1 MTYSCIS
8 PREKEV
14 LDLIADENSTKMIAK
29 ELFISEHTVITH
41 RKNLMIKLNASNAA
55 GLVRKAYES
64 GVLNLSRQVA
74 LFVLIALSVSSV
86 QAQQSL
92 EYEFDPNY
100 LSITRDKDTILH
112 TTTGN
117 MLSNINLR
125 IQEPGE
131 TSFVAIRPRINGV
144 QDNPGIVFVQADGTQ
159 ALRLVTNFNST
170 GDARVITDE
179 VEITGGS
186 DLAELFEITN
196 QEREIVPGYLV
207 SLDPTAPGK
216 LKISNE
222 PYDKKIAGIISGAN
236 GIKPGILMGQDDTMA
251 TGDDLVTLSGRTYV
265 MANTSNG
272 DIKIGDMITTSSVAG
287 QAMKATHKKKSRG
300 AIIGKAMTELEDGSG
315 FILVLVNL
323 Q

>member
-1 MTYSCIS
+1 MRHALLLLGSIF
-8 PREKEV
+8 
-14 LDLIADENSTKMIAK
+14 LLITSA
-29 ELFISEHTVITH
+29 
-41 RKNLMIKLNASNAA
+41 R
-55 GLVRKAYES
+55 G
-64 GVLNLSRQVA
+64 
-74 LFVLIALSVSSV
+74 
-86 QAQQSL
+86 QSL

-100 LSITRDKDTILH
+100 LSITRNKDTILH

-117 MLSNINLR
+117 MISNINLR
-125 IQEPGE
+125 IQERGE
-131 TSFVAIRPRINGV
+131 TSYVAIRSRLNGV
-144 QDNPGIVFVQADGTQ
+144 IDNPGVEFVQADGTA
-159 ALRLVTNFNST
+159 ALRLVTNFNNT

-179 VEITGGS
+179 VQITGGS

-216 LKISNE
+216 LKISDE